1 MISALELLSEGAE
14 HLRVFLQ
21 PSGELHDPV
30 FGEPTQ
36 YGTAYFAYVNA
47 AMGRLCHG
55 AAAESSF
62 EMAERGLEATL
73 RHLLD
78 RDAPPATSSYAP
90 PIASSEARNH
100 RDFTWLPVLR
110 VLRLLRAAGRPGL
123 DGIAEQVRRVAVPGM
138 FAARSPNNW
147 AAVWLAGEW
156 LRISDG
162 LSPNPREMV
171 DAWLAP
177 FFEGPDARVD
187 LEMGFYYEPGFP
199 NSYDLFT
206 RYHLLELLVD
216 GYSGHY
222 RRHLDQLL
230 ERGLRRS
237 LAVQLSNGSLASAH
251 RSTGQLWTLTAQCVY
266 FHMAASLC
274 PDRVL
279 AARAREGAALSFRAA
294 AACRRSDEGVSP
306 VENTLPAN
314 FRVGYEQYTADA
326 HYVSLALAFLARAV
340 LAGFTGAEH
349 CASYAYSLKAPEQTK
364 PNTQNLDAPARARN
378 EADDPTA
385 LGGPE
390 PGAEGVTAS
399 LRPGAVAED
408 VSAPVRPEREA
419 HVEAEPLWRSLL
431 HGDGWSVHVN
441 LAPRPGY
448 DAFGIA
454 DVSAGPDYF
463 FRFGGQV
470 HHVASGSA
478 LTLGLA
484 VRSGAGEL
492 RPLADARTVEG
503 RFAYFDPVTR
513 CLEAGAG
520 ADGLPYRL
528 QVSIHGDALCV
539 VEDAGELECSLIVP
553 YLRDRGDGAC
563 PSVEPGPSGLRL
575 SRRGDNLEVVTERP
589 VVRAVHLPHGFE
601 SRHGLVG
608 VVRLDLAGSG
618 PVVYRL
624 RRGK

>member
-1 MISALELLSEGAE
+1 MIPALELLSEGAE
-14 HLRVFLQ
+14 HLRGFLQ

-62 EMAERGLEATL
+62 EMAERGLEAAL

-78 RDAPPATSSYAP
+78 LDDLPATSSYAP

-123 DGIAEQVRRVAVPGM
+123 DGIAEQVRKVAVPVV
-138 FAARSPNNW
+138 FAARPPNNW

-162 LSPNPREMV
+162 LSPNPQGMV

-187 LEMGFYYEPGFP
+187 LEMGCYYEPGFP

-206 RYHLLELLVD
+206 RYHLLELLVE

-222 RRHLDQLL
+222 RRHLEQLF
-230 ERGLRRS
+230 ERGLHRS

-251 RSTGQLWTLTAQCVY
+251 RSTGQLWTLTAQCAY
-266 FHMAASLC
+266 FHLAAGLC
-274 PDRVL
+274 PDRFA
-279 AARAREGAALSFRAA
+279 AARAREGALLSFRAA
-294 AACRRSDEGVSP
+294 AACRRSDGSVSP
-306 VENTLPAN
+306 VENILPAN
-314 FRVGYEQYTADA
+314 FRVGYEPYTADA

-340 LAGFTGAEH
+340 LAGFTGAES
-349 CASYAYSLKAPEQTK
+349 CASDVHSRKAPQQTE
-364 PNTQNLDAPARARN
+364 PSAQGSDAPARARP
-378 EADDPTA
+378 EADD
-385 LGGPE
+385 
-390 PGAEGVTAS
+390 
-399 LRPGAVAED
+399 LRAR
-408 VSAPVRPEREA
+408 VRPEPEA
-419 HVEAEPLWRSLL
+419 HVEGAPLWRSLL

-441 LAPRPGY
+441 LAPQPGY

-454 DVSAGPDYF
+454 DVSAGPDCF

-484 VRSGAGEL
+484 VRAGAGEL
-492 RPLADARTVEG
+492 RPLAGARTVEG
-503 RFAYFDPVTR
+503 RFAHFDPATR
-513 CLEAGAG
+513 CFEAGAT
-520 ADGLPYRL
+520 ADGLRYRL
-528 QVSIHGDALCV
+528 RVSMDEEALSV
-539 VEDAGELECSLIVP
+539 VEDAGERECSLIVP
-553 YLRDRGDGAC
+553 YLRDRGDSAC

-575 SRRGDNLEVVTERP
+575 SVRGDNLQVVTERP
-589 VVRAVHLPHGFE
+589 VARVVHLPHGYE

-624 RRGK
+624 CRGK